1 MSEIDSVRTRVASK
15 PITGT
20 WSWGGS
26 GNSINDEAV
35 TFRQRTVSHETL
47 FPLYNALLKRE
58 ISKRRSG
65 LGAWFRWAQRQD
77 WGTSFITEKTM
88 CESSLNGLTVAGRY
102 SSNNYAV
109 NTVGPVLLTGFNGA
123 SALRSSLEEE
133 QEAQVMFGLGST
145 AISRVRPNKPTV
157 NLAVTI
163 GELRNLKEIPK
174 MLGSIMARSETLR
187 DIFRNSGSEYLN
199 VQFGWAPLVRDV
211 IGLAQIVSNSRALL
225 EQHEREIDRLVRR
238 RYQFD
243 TQVNTE
249 EKLSKTISSQA
260 YELRST
266 SVGSQTQLVSTRASV
281 NAPVEITSTVV
292 KSYFSGAFRIYD
304 PELHF
309 LEKRLAEFENNANT
323 LLGTRLDPE
332 VLWNLQPWTWLFDW
346 VFNFGD
352 ILGNISAFSDGIV
365 MQYGYLMREENIRKD
380 IRFSS
385 GVWSRTGTSTWV
397 RSTDPL
403 EVTLTT
409 LRKRRV
415 KASPFGFGLD
425 PETFTESQWAILLAL
440 GMSKGLK

>member
-1 MSEIDSVRTRVASK
+1 
-15 PITGT
+15 
-20 WSWGGS
+20 
-26 GNSINDEAV
+26 
-35 TFRQRTVSHETL
+35 
-47 FPLYNALLKRE
+47 
-58 ISKRRSG
+58 
-65 LGAWFRWAQRQD
+65 
-77 WGTSFITEKTM
+77 
-88 CESSLNGLTVAGRY
+88 
-102 SSNNYAV
+102 
-109 NTVGPVLLTGFNGA
+109 
-123 SALRSSLEEE
+123 
-133 QEAQVMFGLGST
+133 
-145 AISRVRPNKPTV
+145 
-157 NLAVTI
+157 
-163 GELRNLKEIPK
+163 
-174 MLGSIMARSETLR
+174 
-187 DIFRNSGSEYLN
+187 
-199 VQFGWAPLVRDV
+199 
-211 IGLAQIVSNSRALL
+211 
-225 EQHEREIDRLVRR
+225 
-238 RYQFD
+238 
-243 TQVNTE
+243 
-249 EKLSKTISSQA
+249 
-260 YELRST
+260 
-266 SVGSQTQLVSTRASV
+266 VGSQTQLVSTRASV